1 MARIMDSDS
10 VDLGSIPNGP
20 TTCKEIMSV
29 LLKRS
34 LGGLPKECPYGC
46 CTPIYGK
53 NVKLVRRQVRRR
65 EKRDWQKQLSK
76 DP

>member
-20 TTCKEIMSV
+20 TTCKETMSV

-34 LGGLPKECPYGC
+34 LGGLPQECPYGC

-53 NVKLVRRQVRRR
+53 NVKLV
-65 EKRDWQKQLSK
+65 
-76 DP
+76 